1 MTNTAAARG
10 SGLHAA
16 REQREIPR
24 SDREPPSYRAA
35 TCQPLYGCTDHCDWS
50 FGKIPG
56 HRQRDGIARKG
67 VSACATCDG
76 FFYRGQDV
84 AVIGGGNTAVEETL
98 YLSKIAR
105 KVTLVHRRA
114 TLRGEKI
121 LHDRLFR
128 LVEEGKVELAWNS
141 TVDEILSDDK
151 GVTGL
156 RIVDALSG
164 QKRDLTVQ
172 GVFVAIGH
180 SPNTDMLRDQ
190 IAMRDGYIQ
199 VRGGPS
205 GGATATNIPGVF
217 AAGDVTDQVYRQAI
231 T

>member
-1 MTNTAAARG
+1 M
-10 SGLHAA
+10 
-16 REQREIPR
+16 
-24 SDREPPSYRAA
+24 
-35 TCQPLYGCTDHCDWS
+35 
-50 FGKIPG
+50 
-56 HRQRDGIARKG
+56 
-67 VSACATCDG
+67 
-76 FFYRGQDV
+76 
-84 AVIGGGNTAVEETL
+84 
-98 YLSKIAR
+98 
-105 KVTLVHRRA
+105 VHRRA